1 MDQIYFNNNSFQIK
15 DEEIVALAKIVVVM
29 TQFPEMQI
37 LVCSHVN
44 CTNKNDY
51 DVWLLKRKSGYIL
64 KYMINSGIDASR
76 LSFDGF
82 KKKVALN
89 HLCPDGECSKLEL
102 HEKGKLEFIV
112 KWNNNF

>member
-1 MDQIYFNNNSFQIK
+1 MNHIYFNNNSFQIK

-29 TQFPEMQI
+29 SQFPEMQI
-37 LVCSHVN
+37 LVCSHAN

-51 DVWLLKRKSGYIL
+51 DVWLLKRKAGSIF
-64 KYMINSGIDASR
+64 KYMTENGIDASR

-82 KKKVALN
+82 GKKEALN
-89 HLCPDGECSKLEL
+89 LLCDDGECSKLEL

-112 KWNNNF
+112 KWK